1 MKNSISQ
8 LLVLISMILLTASC
22 QKGPFVT
29 LNTPRSF
36 TFTRDGGTQSITF
49 TSNRD
54 WNVSSS
60 ESWIQVSPS
69 SGSATDGEITVMIIC
84 SANTTYDPRSAV
96 VTIKVEE
103 LSEAISIS
111 QETGLG
117 LIVSPKTF
125 DLTNAEQTIEIEVNK
140 NVQYSV
146 AIDNESSTW
155 IKQGGTKALSTDM
168 VTFTI
173 AANSSYDN
181 REGKIVFKQMD
192 GNLSETVVVRQ
203 SQANGLFI
211 STPVYNLSNEAQTL
225 SVEVKANVEFEVTP
239 HADWITY
246 VETKALS
253 TSSVFFIVSEN
264 ASVFSR
270 EGKVEITQKNGAL
283 KQVVTIK
290 QEGQTAVSYIELNT
304 TDITLEVGETITFAA
319 TVKPDNAYDKSIM
332 WASSDES
339 VVTVDINGKV
349 TAISKG
355 ISTITAT
362 ANDGSGV
369 YASCIVTVYRFDIP
383 DAVDLN
389 LPSGVKWAS
398 FNIGASEPE
407 EYGLY
412 YAWGETETK
421 REYNWSTYKWCSGSE
436 ESLTKYNYQK
446 RYGIVDNKSVLEAE
460 DDVACV
466 KLGGN
471 WRMPTHDEW
480 TELLENC
487 TWVWTTQNGISGRLV
502 TSKNNNKSIFLP
514 AAGSRSDTGLIGAGS
529 YGNYWSSS
537 RRSDV
542 PSCAWS
548 VFFNTSDL
556 LNCNYYTRRFGLSVR
571 PVTE

>member
-1 MKNSISQ
+1 MKSIISQ
-8 LLVLISMILLTASC
+8 LIVPISIILMTASC
-22 QKGPFVT
+22 QKAPFVT

-49 TSNRD
+49 TCNRD
-54 WNVSSS
+54 WSVSSS
-60 ESWIQVSPS
+60 ESWIQVSPP
-69 SGSATDGEITVMIIC
+69 SGSATDGEITVKITC
-84 SANTTYDPRSAV
+84 EANTTYDPRSAV
-96 VTIKVEE
+96 VTVKVEE

-111 QETGLG
+111 QNTGIG
-117 LIVSPKTF
+117 LIVSPTSF
-125 DLTNAEQTIEIEVNK
+125 DLTNAEQTIEIEVQK

-146 AIDNESSTW
+146 AIDNESAAW
-155 IKQGGTKALSTDM
+155 IKQGGTKALTTDK

-173 AANSSYDN
+173 SANTSYDY
-181 REGKIVFKQMD
+181 REGKIVFKQLD
-192 GNLSETVVVRQ
+192 GNLSETIVVHQ
-203 SQANGLFI
+203 SQNNGLFI
-211 STPVYNLSNEAQTL
+211 TTPEYSLSNEAQTL
-225 SVEVKANVEFEVTP
+225 SVEVKTNVEFEVSSQ
-239 HADWITY
+239 ADWITY

-253 TSSVFFIVSEN
+253 SSTVFLMVDKNTTIFT
-264 ASVFSR
+264 R
-270 EGKVEITQKNGAL
+270 DGKVEITQKNGAL
-283 KQVVTIK
+283 KQEVAIK
-290 QEGQTAVSYIELNT
+290 QEGQIAVASVELNT
-304 TDITLEVGETITFAA
+304 TDLMLEEGVAVTLAA
-319 TVKPDNAYDKSIM
+319 TVKPDNAYDKSLM
-332 WASSDES
+332 WTSSDES
-339 VVTVDINGKV
+339 VVTVDVNGRV
-349 TAISKG
+349 TTISKG

-369 YASCIVTVYRFDIP
+369 YASCRITVYRFDVP
-383 DAVDLN
+383 AAVDLG

-412 YAWGETETK
+412 YAWGETEPK
-421 REYNWSTYKWCSGSE
+421 SEYNWSTYKWCNGSE

-446 RYGIVDNKSVLEAE
+446 RYGVVDNKSVLEAE
-460 DDVACV
+460 DDVAHV

-487 TWVWTTQNGISGRLV
+487 TWDWTTQNGVSGRLV

-514 AAGSRSDTGLIGAGS
+514 AAGDRSDTGLIGVES

-548 VFFNTSDL
+548 VFFNPTDL
-556 LNCNYYTRRFGLSVR
+556 INSKSYTRRFGLSVR
-571 PVTE
+571 AVTE